1 MFTCVG
7 YESTTSNPVIAPI
20 TPLQDGT
27 VAVIGNDIRVPPE
40 LPNLMSVATAI
51 ASAVTPLR
59 NQITSPSLRSLLPFD
74 VNPIA
79 NGSLISSDFEIL
91 PFWNT
96 PVPLIGLEP
105 MNSYVQNGASVLC
118 RSLVWLCDGPIK
130 PTTGKIYSVRA
141 VASTTLIT
149 ATWQISSALLFAT
162 SLPTGTYQVVGFRAI
177 GPNLFASRIFF
188 PGYAWRPGTIGQA
201 ADASI
206 TAPYFRYGFMGV
218 WGTFLNTVP
227 PTIESWGATDT
238 AQTFYFDLIKTA

>member
-27 VAVIGNDIRVPPE
+27 VAVIANDIRVPPE

-51 ASAVTPLR
+51 NSAVTPLR
-59 NQITSPSLRSLLPFD
+59 VQITTPSLRSLLPFD
-74 VNPIA
+74 VNPIQ
-79 NGSLISSDFEIL
+79 NGALMGSDFEIL
-91 PFWNT
+91 PLWAT
-96 PVPLIGLEP
+96 PVPLVGLEP

-118 RSLVWLCDGPIK
+118 RTLVWLSDGPIK
-130 PTTGKIYSVRA
+130 PTTGKIYTVRA
-141 VASTTLIT
+141 TATTTLIT
-149 ATWQISSALLFAT
+149 ATWQISSALIFST
-162 SLPTGTYQVVGFRAI
+162 TLPTGTYQVVGFRAI

-201 ADASI
+201 TDSAV
-206 TAPYFRYGFMGV
+206 TAAYFRYGYMGV
-218 WGTFLNTVP
+218 FGQFLNTVP

-238 AQTFYFDLIKTA
+238 AQVFYLDLIKTA